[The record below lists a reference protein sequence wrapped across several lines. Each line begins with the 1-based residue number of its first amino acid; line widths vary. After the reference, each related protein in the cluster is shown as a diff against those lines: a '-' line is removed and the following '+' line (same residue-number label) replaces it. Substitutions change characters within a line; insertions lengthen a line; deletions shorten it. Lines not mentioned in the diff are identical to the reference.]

1 MDADRVRFARLWK
14 SDLKTQR
21 RYVLANENY
30 VSVQWQNLF
39 NGESITKETL
49 ERAEE
54 LVEELRPESP
64 LRFRLTAE
72 LDEIRAMVEKD
83 G

>member
-1 MDADRVRFARLWK
+1 
-14 SDLKTQR
+14 
-21 RYVLANENY
+21 VLANENY

-49 ERAEE
+49 ARAEE

-72 LDEIRAMVEKD
+72 LDEIRAMVEKAD
-83 G
+83 

>member
-72 LDEIRAMVEKD
+72 LDEIRAMVEED